1 MTQTGPHP
9 PLNRS
14 AMCLPAAQLVDA
26 LDERIAGKREVLAER
41 DRQWG
46 AERCR
51 ISSYLE
57 PIAWPPLF
65 GFDMNRFYTDPE
77 FMLEQELR
85 QRVFWLDNT
94 LGDDLAGFE
103 LCPSTGFYWDFT
115 LFGQQIRTDR
125 DGVPHFLPHPL
136 AEAPNT
142 GLLSCF
148 DFATSGDMPV
158 LLRQYRELRRL
169 SQERCCGRVGVA
181 FPRFHRGPVDMLI
194 QMRGYERFVYDTL
207 ERPEFVR
214 QALDV
219 FVAERLRW
227 NRARAEWLGEAFG
240 RQSTFIA
247 DDWVNP
253 PFLSPAM
260 FRDFVLPAYRAIQDN
275 EGPVTGFHTCGPLV
289 ELVTDLLRDMPGIRT
304 LDVSGWNDL
313 EALDEV
319 VDPQIAFH
327 CQMRN
332 TFVLCGTADE
342 HRQQLATVRR
352 IGARRRV
359 DVGVQSIVRLL
370 PTYDETLFRMNRF
383 IELARQVLGG

>member
-1 MTQTGPHP
+1 
-9 PLNRS
+9 
-14 AMCLPAAQLVDA
+14 
-26 LDERIAGKREVLAER
+26 
-41 DRQWG
+41 
-46 AERCR
+46 
-51 ISSYLE
+51 
-57 PIAWPPLF
+57 
-65 GFDMNRFYTDPE
+65 
-77 FMLEQELR
+77 
-85 QRVFWLDNT
+85 
-94 LGDDLAGFE
+94 
-103 LCPSTGFYWDFT
+103 
-115 LFGQQIRTDR
+115 
-125 DGVPHFLPHPL
+125 
-136 AEAPNT
+136 
-142 GLLSCF
+142 
-148 DFATSGDMPV
+148 
-158 LLRQYRELRRL
+158 
-169 SQERCCGRVGVA
+169 
-181 FPRFHRGPVDMLI
+181 
-194 QMRGYERFVYDTL
+194 MRGYERFVYDTL

-214 QALDV
+214 QALSV

-227 NRARAEWLGEAFG
+227 NRARAEWLGEAFD

-275 EGPVTGFHTCGPLV
+275 EGRVTGFHTCGPLV
-289 ELVTDLLRDMPGIRT
+289 ELVADLLRDMPGIRT

-332 TFVLCGTADE
+332 TFVLCGTAEE

-359 DVGVQSIVRLL
+359 DLGVQSIVRLL

-383 IELARQVLGG
+383 IELARQILGG